1 MLEPVYIYSYV
12 LPGCRAGS
20 RSCSSPHLL
29 VWISPLG
36 GYLKNICTYFKSLN
50 LVCGKWLLKQP
61 LNYFIRVF
69 AEGLLQIFGT
79 KLRFLRPF
87 ITFWRDFRRRK
98 KNQGVLNYYSLCAAR
113 TNRIDCG
120 LGTGKKYLHSCMAI
134 IFMCVKIMSLLFC
147 PNIPEW
153 SFGRMAWL

>member
-1 MLEPVYIYSYV
+1 MKNVGTCLYLLICTP
-12 LPGCRAGS
+12 RMQS
-20 RSCSSPHLL
+20 RQQELQQPSLIRTNFPF
-29 VWISPLG
+29 G
-36 GYLKNICTYFKSLN
+36 GLFKNICTYFKSLN
-50 LVCGKWLLKQP
+50 LVCGKWLLKQL

-120 LGTGKKYLHSCMAI
+120 FGTGKKYLHSCMAI

-147 PNIPEW
+147 HNIPE
-153 SFGRMAWL
+153 

>member
-29 VWISPLG
+29 VRISPLG
-36 GYLKNICTYFKSLN
+36 GYLKIFVHISNPSIWFVANGCLSSL
-50 LVCGKWLLKQP
+50 LITS
-61 LNYFIRVF
+61 FEFF

-120 LGTGKKYLHSCMAI
+120 LGTGKKYLHSCVAI

-147 PNIPEW
+147 RNIPE
-153 SFGRMAWL
+153 